1 MSDTPNGK
9 KKEESFSLIVG
20 SSYLVRSA
28 ESREKPLETRG
39 KLRGFASIG
48 QETAIAMELDE
59 SHGES
64 AGRIRFIP
72 LNVILSIDVMKAVEK
87 QEEKKEQPEGVYF
100 G

>member
-1 MSDTPNGK
+1 MAMGTK
-9 KKEESFSLIVG
+9 KKEENFSLVAG
-20 SSYLVRSA
+20 SSYLIRSA
-28 ESREKPLETRG
+28 ESREKPMETRG

-72 LNVILSIDVMKAVEK
+72 LNVILSIDVLKTVEK
-87 QEEKKEQPEGVYF
+87 QEEKKEQSPEGVYF